1 MVCLFHLPLDPIL
14 YSSIS
19 FHISIPWNWVCMRC
33 NYYVIINNQICCDST
48 RIVILHFL
56 LVISLISTKYCVLV
70 HINYRL
76 DKDLFPLLNMRILL
90 VRLRCLI
97 DFYPQTLKHLGNP
110 LRNWHLDPIMVC
122 FLSFFD
128 LSSFS

>member
-1 MVCLFHLPLDPIL
+1 MVCLFHHPLDPIL
-14 YSSIS
+14 YFSIS

-48 RIVILHFL
+48 RIVLWHFL

-76 DKDLFPLLNMRILL
+76 DKDLFTLLNMRILL
-90 VRLRCLI
+90 VRLRCL
-97 DFYPQTLKHLGNP
+97 FCLAPQTTKHPRNP
-110 LRNWHLDPIMVC
+110 RKNSRLDPIMVC
-122 FLSFFD
+122 FLSFF
-128 LSSFS
+128 LNSSS

>member
-1 MVCLFHLPLDPIL
+1 MVCLFYLPLDPIL

-19 FHISIPWNWVCMRC
+19 FHISIPWNWVCMCC

-48 RIVILHFL
+48 RIVVRYFL
-56 LVISLISTKYCVLV
+56 LVISLTSKKHRLLV

-76 DKDLFPLLNMRILL
+76 DKDLFPLLNTRILL
-90 VRLRCLI
+90 VRLQCLI
-97 DFYPQTLKHLGNP
+97 DFYPQTLKHSGNP